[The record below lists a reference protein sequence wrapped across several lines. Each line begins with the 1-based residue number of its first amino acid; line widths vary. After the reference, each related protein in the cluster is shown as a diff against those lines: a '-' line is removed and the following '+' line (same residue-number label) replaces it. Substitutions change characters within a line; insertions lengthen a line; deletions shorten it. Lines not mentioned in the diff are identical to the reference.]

1 MEMRMLRK
9 GEEEKE
15 EYISSLV
22 EDIGLFSRQQ
32 GDTGQ
37 WKVCICTVYRRS
49 DEHFKCNNSGFRRN

>member
-22 EDIGLFSRQQ
+22 EDIELFSRTAR
-32 GDTGQ
+32 GHRA
-37 WKVCICTVYRRS
+37 VES
-49 DEHFKCNNSGFRRN
+49 MHLHSL